1 MKISLIFSLNII
13 RLDIEEKNRYI
24 QKLNKFMYKFYT
36 VRYDFYKYEIFFFLI
51 LDILALNWNVF
62 CFDMTHV

>member
-1 MKISLIFSLNII
+1 MKISLIFSLNIV
-13 RLDIEEKNRYI
+13 RLNIEGKNRYI

-36 VRYDFYKYEIFFFLI
+36 VRYDFYTYEIFFFLI
-51 LDILALNWNVF
+51 LDILALNCNVF